1 MIKYRLKCE
10 NCNNTFD
17 SWFSSSSKFEKL
29 KKKNFLNCHYCNSKS
44 ITKTLMAPSIIS
56 LKNKKHNKIKK
67 RILEFQKFINNN
79 FENVGDD
86 FAYKARSIHYTNKKR
101 SKGIYGSATKKQIN
115 ELREEGIETQIFPW
129 IEDNNN

>member
-29 KKKNFLNCHYCNSKS
+29 KKKNFLNCHFCNSKS

-56 LKNKKHNKIKK
+56 LKNNKDNKIKK

-115 ELREEGIETQIFPW
+115 ELRDEGIETQIFPW

>member
-10 NCNNTFD
+10 NCNNSFD
-17 SWFSSSSKFEKL
+17 SWFSSSLKFEKL
-29 KKKNFLNCHYCNSKS
+29 KKKKFLNCHFCNSKS

-56 LKNKKHNKIKK
+56 LKNNKDNKIKK

-101 SKGIYGSATKKQIN
+101 SKGIYGNATKKQIN

>member
-1 MIKYRLKCE
+1 MIKYRLKCD
-10 NCNNTFD
+10 NCNNSFD

-29 KKKNFLNCHYCNSKS
+29 KKKKFLNCHFCNSKS

-56 LKNKKHNKIKK
+56 LKKNKDNKIKK

-115 ELREEGIETQIFPW
+115 ELREEGIDTQIFPW

>member
-29 KKKNFLNCHYCNSKS
+29 KKKNFLNCHFCNSKS
-44 ITKTLMAPSIIS
+44 ITKTLMAPSIIN
-56 LKNKKHNKIKK
+56 LKNNKNNKDNKIKK

-79 FENVGDD
+79 F
-86 FAYKARSIHYTNKKR
+86 
-101 SKGIYGSATKKQIN
+101 
-115 ELREEGIETQIFPW
+115 
-129 IEDNNN
+129 

>member
-1 MIKYRLKCE
+1 
-10 NCNNTFD
+10 
-17 SWFSSSSKFEKL
+17 
-29 KKKNFLNCHYCNSKS
+29 
-44 ITKTLMAPSIIS
+44 MAPSIIN
-56 LKNKKHNKIKK
+56 LKNNKNNKDNKIKK

-101 SKGIYGSATKKQIN
+101 SKGIYGNATKKQIN

>member
-10 NCNNTFD
+10 NCNKTFD

-29 KKKNFLNCHYCNSKS
+29 KKKNFLNCHFCNSKS

-56 LKNKKHNKIKK
+56 LKNNKDNKIKK

-101 SKGIYGSATKKQIN
+101 SKGIYGNATKKQIN

>member
-1 MIKYRLKCE
+1 
-10 NCNNTFD
+10 
-17 SWFSSSSKFEKL
+17 
-29 KKKNFLNCHYCNSKS
+29 
-44 ITKTLMAPSIIS
+44 MAPSIIS
-56 LKNKKHNKIKK
+56 LKNNKDNKIKK

-101 SKGIYGSATKKQIN
+101 SKGIYGNATKKQIN

>member
-1 MIKYRLKCE
+1 
-10 NCNNTFD
+10 
-17 SWFSSSSKFEKL
+17 
-29 KKKNFLNCHYCNSKS
+29 
-44 ITKTLMAPSIIS
+44 MAPSIIS

>member
-10 NCNNTFD
+10 NCKNTFD

-29 KKKNFLNCHYCNSKS
+29 KKKNFLNCHFCNSKS

-56 LKNKKHNKIKK
+56 LKNKKNNKIKK

>member
-29 KKKNFLNCHYCNSKS
+29 KKKNFLNCHYCKSKS

-56 LKNKKHNKIKK
+56 LKNKKDNKIKK

>member
-29 KKKNFLNCHYCNSKS
+29 KKKNFLNCHFCNSKS

-56 LKNKKHNKIKK
+56 LKNNKDNKIKK

>member
-29 KKKNFLNCHYCNSKS
+29 KKKNFLNCHFCNSKS

-56 LKNKKHNKIKK
+56 LKNKKNNKIKK